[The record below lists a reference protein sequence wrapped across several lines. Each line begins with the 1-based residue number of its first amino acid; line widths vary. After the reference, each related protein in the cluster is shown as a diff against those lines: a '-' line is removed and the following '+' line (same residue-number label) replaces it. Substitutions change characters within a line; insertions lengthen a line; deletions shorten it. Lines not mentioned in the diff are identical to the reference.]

1 MQHLN
6 QNRMVIEVA
15 DLAPSNKK
23 SVIRVLHVDDDP
35 CILEVTKSILELEG
49 NFEVDNV
56 LSVDEAFK
64 KMEEQS
70 YDAVV
75 SDYEMPTE
83 NGLQFLKELREKH
96 NKIPFVIF
104 TGRGREEV
112 AIEALNLGADRYLNK
127 TGDPETVYCEL
138 AHAIHQAVDRR
149 SAQTESLKREA
160 KLNAILES
168 SPEAITVTDLNGNI
182 VECNQTAVDMHG
194 CQSKEDLLGKNTLGF
209 IAKKD
214 HEKAIQNQ
222 KKIIEQ
228 GSVKTVEYILLTED
242 GREFPA
248 EFSASVVRDASGEP
262 EWLVA
267 IARNITDRKK
277 AEAELRRLATI
288 VTDSNDAIT
297 VVDMDG
303 RITAWN
309 KGAETTYGY
318 RKDEALGMDVVKIV
332 PEDKK
337 QETLEVIEKIKT
349 NETMNAFETKRLAK
363 DGRVLDMW
371 LTVTKL
377 VDDEGNAVAIAT
389 TERDITEKKRLEER
403 LRFSEKFTFLGQLAS
418 SVAHEIRNPLG
429 VIKNSVYFLNIRL
442 KEHADEKVVKHL
454 RIMEANINAAD
465 RIISDLLDLARNKV
479 GALELVDLNGILER
493 AFASLSVPE
502 DIKVITKLDKI
513 PKMLL
518 DPERIKR
525 VFMNII
531 QNAVAAMPKG
541 GKLVV
546 GISRSGDSV
555 EISFKDSGEGITEEN
570 MQKLFTPLF
579 TTKAKGLG
587 LGLAICKQIV
597 EGHHGDIV
605 VKSKVGEGA
614 LIIVRLPILP
624 RAELV
629 ETGLLQADVPLGGM
643 SE

>member
-1 MQHLN
+1 
-6 QNRMVIEVA
+6 MVIEVA

-442 KEHADEKVVKHL
+442 KEQADEKVVKHL

-465 RIISDLLDLARNKV
+465 RIISDLLDLTRNKV

-513 PKMLL
+513 PQMLL

>member
-1 MQHLN
+1 
-6 QNRMVIEVA
+6 MVIEVA

-513 PKMLL
+513 PQMLL

>member
-1 MQHLN
+1 
-6 QNRMVIEVA
+6 MVIEVA

>member
-465 RIISDLLDLARNKV
+465 RIISDLLDLTRNKV

-513 PKMLL
+513 PQMLL